1 MISTRSTVRSSSQ
14 TVRDLNEL
22 LDELDSKDELLEG
35 KSADETINKKQVKIF
50 KKMFDLYTPR
60 QIQWIIRIILKG
72 N

>member
-22 LDELDSKDELLEG
+22 LDELDSKDELLDG
-35 KSADETINKKQVKIF
+35 KSADETTNKKQVKIF